1 MTQPAG
7 TRGSGIAAVVLAVTA
22 FSWGFVIIKHI
33 GLPPPVLAFWRLVLG
48 AVVLTSAA
56 YALRVPWPATKK
68 WVVLAG
74 VAFGAHQLIFIAAVK
89 LTSIAIVTTLGAA
102 QPLLVSLISRRT
114 VGEVARPAII
124 VCSVMAI
131 GGVAV
136 VMYANAGDA
145 SRSWEGDILAVIN
158 LGVWTTYFMLAKKA
172 RVDGAP
178 TLTFTAGFIS
188 VAAVVVGPAM
198 LIWTGAEVPVGV
210 TWAWLALLVL
220 GPGNGHLLLN
230 WAHAR
235 ITAALASLILAL
247 IPLLAGLWAYLVLGE
262 PLTYV
267 HGIGMALVVIAIEI
281 GRRNE

>member
-1 MTQPAG
+1 MTEPAS

-33 GLPPPVLAFWRLVLG
+33 PLPPPVLAFWRLVLG
-48 AVVLTSAA
+48 AVVLTSTA
-56 YALRVPWPATKK
+56 YVLRVPWPTTKK
-68 WVVLAG
+68 WMLLAG
-74 VAFGAHQLIFIAAVK
+74 IAFGAHQMIFIAAVK

-114 VGEVARPAII
+114 IGEAVRPAII

-145 SRSWEGDILAVIN
+145 SRSWEGDVLAVIN

-178 TLTFTAGFIS
+178 TLTFTAGFIA

-198 LIWTGAEVPVGV
+198 LVWTGAEVPVGV

-235 ITAALASLILAL
+235 ISAALASLILAL
-247 IPLLAGLWAYLVLGE
+247 VPLLASLWAYLILDE
-262 PLTYV
+262 PLTYM
-267 HGIGMALVVIAIEI
+267 HGIGMALVVIAIDI